1 MTVGELLKE
10 YRIKQNKN
18 QQEFSA
24 GIVSQSYYSKV
35 EKNIHRI
42 TADDLLL
49 LLTHNAIPVKNFFEK
64 LEIDPHQQQLNQV
77 NALFEEVT
85 KANYSDDSLAKIKKI
100 KEKAVK
106 LDVEDDLK
114 NEMLLI
120 IDGFLES
127 EKDDPKTFDFNLRNK
142 LKEKIFLMP
151 EYDTHKLSVYA
162 NFVDLYDFD
171 SNRQI
176 IKQIV
181 KALEKKKVERQDEI
195 LFAILLNVLQQG
207 IEEKKDSEAKGLI
220 DLGKQLNVL
229 PKFFLYREMLTFYE
243 ELIAYRTDKKEMRL
257 KKCELI
263 LESFEWGGMPTF
275 GKEMTNFFNKYKE
288 R

>member
-85 KANYSDDSLAKIKKI
+85 KANYSDNSLAKIKKI

-195 LFAILLNVLQQG
+195 SFAILLNVLQQG

-229 PKFFLYREMLTFYE
+229 PEFFLYREMLTFYE
-243 ELIAYRTDKKEMRL
+243 ELIAYHSDKKEMHL

-275 GKEMTNFFNKYKE
+275 GKEMTKFFNKYKE
-288 R
+288 K

>member
-18 QQEFSA
+18 QKEFAA

-42 TADDLLL
+42 TVDDLLL

-85 KANYSDDSLAKIKKI
+85 RANYADNSLARFKKI
-100 KEKAVK
+100 KEKAIN
-106 LDVEDDLK
+106 LDIEADMK
-114 NEMLLI
+114 KKMLLI

-127 EKDDPKTFDFNLRNK
+127 EKDDPETFDFNLRNK
-142 LKEKIFLMP
+142 IKEELFLMP
-151 EYDTHKLSVYA
+151 EYDTYKLSVYA

-195 LFAILLNVLQQG
+195 LFAIILNVLKQG
-207 IEEKKDSEAKGLI
+207 VEEKKDSELNELI
-220 DLGKQLNVL
+220 KIGHQIFVI
-229 PKFFLYREMLTFYE
+229 PEFFMYRETLTFYE
-243 ELIAYRTDKKEMRL
+243 ELIAYRTDKKERHL

-263 LESFEWGGMPTF
+263 LESFEWGGMSAF
-275 GKEMTNFFNKYKE
+275 GKGMLEFLNRYKE
-288 R
+288 K

>member
-42 TADDLLL
+42 TVDDLLL

-85 KANYSDDSLAKIKKI
+85 KANYSDDSSAQIKKI
-100 KEKAVK
+100 KAKASQM
-106 LDVEDDLK
+106 DVEADLK
-114 NEMLLI
+114 KEMLLI
-120 IDGFLES
+120 IDGFLEL
-127 EKDDPKTFDFNLRNK
+127 EKEDPKTFDFNLRNK
-142 LKEKIFLMP
+142 LKEKLFLMP
-151 EYDTHKLSVYA
+151 EYDTHKLTLYA

-176 IKQIV
+176 IKQII
-181 KALEKKKVERQDEI
+181 KSLEKKKVERQDEI
-195 LFAILLNVLQQG
+195 LFAIILNALQQG
-207 IEEKKDSEAKGLI
+207 IEEKKDSETKGLI

-229 PKFFLYREMLTFYE
+229 PEFFLYREMLTFYE
-243 ELIAYRTDKKEMRL
+243 ELIAYRTDKKEMHL

-263 LESFEWGGMPTF
+263 LKGFEWGGMPTF
-275 GKEMTNFFNKYKE
+275 GKEMIKFFNKYKE

>member
-18 QQEFSA
+18 QKEFAA

-42 TADDLLL
+42 TVDDLLL

-85 KANYSDDSLAKIKKI
+85 RANYADNSLARFKKI
-100 KEKAVK
+100 KEKAIN
-106 LDVEDDLK
+106 LDIEADMK
-114 NEMLLI
+114 KKMLLI

-127 EKDDPKTFDFNLRNK
+127 EKDDPETFDFNLRNK
-142 LKEKIFLMP
+142 IKEELFLMP
-151 EYDTHKLSVYA
+151 EYDTYKLSVYA

-195 LFAILLNVLQQG
+195 LFAIILNVLKRG
-207 IEEKKDSEAKGLI
+207 VEEKKDSELNELI
-220 DLGKQLNVL
+220 KIGHQIFVI
-229 PKFFLYREMLTFYE
+229 PEFFMYRETLTFYE
-243 ELIAYRTDKKEMRL
+243 ELIAYRTDKKERHL

-263 LESFEWGGMPTF
+263 LESFEWSGMSAF
-275 GKEMTNFFNKYKE
+275 GKGMLEFLNRYKE
-288 R
+288 K

>member
-1 MTVGELLKE
+1 MLKE

-18 QQEFSA
+18 QKEFAA

-42 TADDLLL
+42 TVDDLLL

-85 KANYSDDSLAKIKKI
+85 RANYADNSLARFKKI
-100 KEKAVK
+100 KEKAIN
-106 LDVEDDLK
+106 LDIEADMK
-114 NEMLLI
+114 KKMLLI

-127 EKDDPKTFDFNLRNK
+127 EKDDPETFDFNLRNK
-142 LKEKIFLMP
+142 IKEELFLMP
-151 EYDTHKLSVYA
+151 EYDTYKLSVYA

-195 LFAILLNVLQQG
+195 LFAIILNVLKQG
-207 IEEKKDSEAKGLI
+207 VEEKKDSELNELI
-220 DLGKQLNVL
+220 KIGHQIFVI
-229 PKFFLYREMLTFYE
+229 PEFFMYRETLTFYE
-243 ELIAYRTDKKEMRL
+243 ELIAYRTDKKERHL

-263 LESFEWGGMPTF
+263 LESFEWGGMSAF
-275 GKEMTNFFNKYKE
+275 GKGMLEFLNRYKE
-288 R
+288 K

>member
-85 KANYSDDSLAKIKKI
+85 KANYSDNSLAKIKKI

-195 LFAILLNVLQQG
+195 LFAIILNVLKQG
-207 IEEKKDSEAKGLI
+207 VEEKKDSELNELI
-220 DLGKQLNVL
+220 KIGHQIFVI
-229 PKFFLYREMLTFYE
+229 PEFFMYRETLTFYE
-243 ELIAYRTDKKEMRL
+243 ELIAYRTDKKERHL

-275 GKEMTNFFNKYKE
+275 GKEMTKFFNKYKE
-288 R
+288 K

>member
-18 QQEFSA
+18 QKEFAA

-42 TADDLLL
+42 TVDDLLL

-85 KANYSDDSLAKIKKI
+85 RANYADNSLARFKKI
-100 KEKAVK
+100 KEKAIN
-106 LDVEDDLK
+106 LDIEADMK
-114 NEMLLI
+114 KKMLLI

-127 EKDDPKTFDFNLRNK
+127 EKDDPETFDFNLRNK
-142 LKEKIFLMP
+142 IKEELFLMP
-151 EYDTHKLSVYA
+151 EYDTYKLSVYA

-195 LFAILLNVLQQG
+195 LFAIILNVLKQG
-207 IEEKKDSEAKGLI
+207 VEEKKDSELNELI
-220 DLGKQLNVL
+220 KIGHQIFVI
-229 PKFFLYREMLTFYE
+229 PEFFMYRETLTFYE
-243 ELIAYRTDKKEMRL
+243 ELIAYRTDKKERHL

-263 LESFEWGGMPTF
+263 LESFEWSGMSAF
-275 GKEMTNFFNKYKE
+275 GKGMLEFLNRYKE
-288 R
+288 K

>member
-1 MTVGELLKE
+1 
-10 YRIKQNKN
+10 
-18 QQEFSA
+18 
-24 GIVSQSYYSKV
+24 
-35 EKNIHRI
+35 
-42 TADDLLL
+42 
-49 LLTHNAIPVKNFFEK
+49 
-64 LEIDPHQQQLNQV
+64 
-77 NALFEEVT
+77 
-85 KANYSDDSLAKIKKI
+85 
-100 KEKAVK
+100 
-106 LDVEDDLK
+106 
-114 NEMLLI
+114 
-120 IDGFLES
+120 
-127 EKDDPKTFDFNLRNK
+127 
-142 LKEKIFLMP
+142 MP

-207 IEEKKDSEAKGLI
+207 IEEKKDREAKGLI

-229 PKFFLYREMLTFYE
+229 PEFFLYREMLTFYE
-243 ELIAYRTDKKEMRL
+243 ELIAYHGDKKEMHL

-275 GKEMTNFFNKYKE
+275 GKEMTKFFNKYKE
-288 R
+288 K

>member
-1 MTVGELLKE
+1 
-10 YRIKQNKN
+10 
-18 QQEFSA
+18 
-24 GIVSQSYYSKV
+24 
-35 EKNIHRI
+35 
-42 TADDLLL
+42 
-49 LLTHNAIPVKNFFEK
+49 
-64 LEIDPHQQQLNQV
+64 
-77 NALFEEVT
+77 
-85 KANYSDDSLAKIKKI
+85 
-100 KEKAVK
+100 
-106 LDVEDDLK
+106 
-114 NEMLLI
+114 MLLI

-207 IEEKKDSEAKGLI
+207 IEEKRIVKQKDLLI
-220 DLGKQLNVL
+220 
-229 PKFFLYREMLTFYE
+229 
-243 ELIAYRTDKKEMRL
+243 
-257 KKCELI
+257 
-263 LESFEWGGMPTF
+263 
-275 GKEMTNFFNKYKE
+275 
-288 R
+288 

>member
-85 KANYSDDSLAKIKKI
+85 KANYSDNSLAKIKKI

-171 SNRQI
+171 SNGQI

-207 IEEKKDSEAKGLI
+207 IEEKKDSEVKGLI

-229 PKFFLYREMLTFYE
+229 PEFFLYREMLTFYE
-243 ELIAYRTDKKEMRL
+243 ELIAYHSDKKEMNL
-257 KKCELI
+257 KKYELI
-263 LESFEWGGMPTF
+263 LESFKWGGMPTF
-275 GKEMTNFFNKYKE
+275 GKEMTKFFNKYKE
-288 R
+288 K